1 MVEALGHPFD
11 PTRRALTG
19 GLLLAVTLNAL
30 AALSVV
36 TVAPLIPADLGGLRY
51 YGWIFSS
58 YLLASLIGTVW
69 GGLEADRRGVAR
81 AFGTGVL
88 AFGAGL
94 ALAGAAPTM
103 AVLVAARV
111 AQGFGAAA
119 FTTCVYV
126 AITRAYP
133 DGMRSTLMAYLS
145 TAWVVPALVGPAAAG
160 LVAQALGWR
169 WVFLALLPP
178 LGLVAASTLPRFGA
192 LGAVAGASLR
202 RRQLLAP
209 AAVVAVAAGV
219 ALAALAAATEAT
231 RGAASV
237 GWLLLAAMAGIAMLR
252 GLAPLLPPGALRLA
266 RGAGAVVAA
275 RGAVFAAFVG
285 VEAFLALALTDL
297 HGLAP
302 ARTGVVIATGA
313 IAWTFGAWAQARR
326 DAHAGRDGQ
335 GHGRGRRVRLGILIV
350 GLGLA
355 AQIVALVLGDAAA
368 GGSAATDSGGVFVA
382 IAGWALAGFGM
393 GFAHATSSVLA
404 FATAEREGLASG
416 AISSALQLGDNVG
429 AALTTGVGGAAFAFV
444 TASNGSLR
452 WAVAAAFGVAAA
464 AWFLSLAASWRFA
477 PAAPAPSGTR

>member
-1 MVEALGHPFD
+1 MVEAVGHPFD

-81 AFGTGVL
+81 AFGVGVVS
-88 AFGAGL
+88 FGVGL

-103 AVLVAARV
+103 VVLVAARV

-133 DGMRSTLMAYLS
+133 DAMRSTLMAYLS

-178 LGLVAASTLPRFGA
+178 LGLVAALTLPRFVA
-192 LGAVAGASLR
+192 LGPVVASSQR
-202 RRQLLAP
+202 RPSLAP
-209 AAVVAVAAGV
+209 AALVAAGAGV
-219 ALAALAAATEAT
+219 ALAALSAATETTRAT
-231 RGAASV
+231 GTV
-237 GWLLLAAMAGIAMLR
+237 GWLLLATVGAGAMLR

-266 RGAGAVVAA
+266 RGAGAVVTA
-275 RGAVFAAFVG
+275 RGGVFAAFVG

-302 ARTGVVIATGA
+302 ARTGLVIATGA
-313 IAWTFGAWAQARR
+313 IAWTFGAWTQARR
-326 DAHAGRDGQ
+326 DRGGGRHGRDD
-335 GHGRGRRVRLGILIV
+335 RGARVQAGILIV

-355 AQIVALVLGDAAA
+355 AQVGALGLGDTAAGAAA
-368 GGSAATDSGGVFVA
+368 VFVA
-382 IAGWALAGFGM
+382 IAGWATAGFGM

-404 FATAEREGLASG
+404 FATAEREGLGSG

-444 TASNGSLR
+444 TASDGSLR

-464 AWFLSLAASWRFA
+464 AWGLSLAASRRFA
-477 PAAPAPSGTR
+477 PATPAAPGAR

>member
-11 PTRRALTG
+11 PARRALTG

-69 GGLEADRRGVAR
+69 GGLEADRRGVSR
-81 AFGTGVL
+81 AFGVGVA
-88 AFGAGL
+88 AFGLGL

-160 LVAQALGWR
+160 LVAQTLGWR

-178 LGLVAASTLPRFGA
+178 LGLVAALTLPRFGA
-192 LGAVAGASLR
+192 LGAVAGSALR
-202 RRQLLAP
+202 RRRLLAP
-209 AAVVAVAAGV
+209 AVLVALGAGV
-219 ALAALAAATEAT
+219 ALAALAAATEAS
-231 RGAASV
+231 RGGVSF
-237 GWLLLAAMAGIAMLR
+237 GWLLLAAVGGAATLR
-252 GLAPLLPPGALRLA
+252 GLAPLLPPRALRLA
-266 RGAGAVVAA
+266 RGAGAVVTA

-302 ARTGVVIATGA
+302 TRTGLVIATGA
-313 IAWTFGAWAQARR
+313 IAWTFGAWAQARL
-326 DAHAGRDGQ
+326 DGRDGH
-335 GHGRGRRVRLGILIV
+335 GDGRGARVRIGILVV

-355 AQIVALVLGDAAA
+355 AQVVALAVGEAAA
-368 GGSAATDSGGVFVA
+368 GGGGAVVVA

-404 FATAEREGLASG
+404 FASAEREGLASG

-444 TASNGSLR
+444 TASSGSLR
-452 WAVAAAFGVAAA
+452 WAVAAAFGVAAI
-464 AWFLSLAASWRFA
+464 AWVLSLAASWRFA